1 MQFKRMPAPPIEKG
15 FVGQKRNSKMGKKKH
30 GSRLGGGGHGGGNN
44 KRPGSNG
51 SGSGVGLMV
60 VNPALM
66 QSMIASRPHISANQK
81 KQQQSKQQTK
91 KAPKKRT
98 FDADDQSSGNAKK
111 KSKNNRSSDRDS
123 SNSNSRKFLNQ
134 KDPMISASVASVLT
148 SAVLF
153 GAAEG
158 QKRPISL
165 MVSKEEHLLA
175 GVYWVA
181 LTRAV
186 KRNFVVVVPN
196 NHATLTP
203 QTVASAF
210 RNLGFQALSLHK
222 KMTPGQRKESVERLT
237 KSSSG
242 TESHDALQQLVLVTP
257 EHFAPSA
264 VCANVDVLLLGVPSH
279 ESYSKFA
286 VIFQVLTSGDVT
298 SYRPEMSNMLLQQVQ
313 ARLKIALQITEI
325 AQRLGQA
332 SGQDVDSKWANKLA
346 KGADLGDD
354 DDDDEDGTTK
364 RKKGK
369 KKALSPVEQRLQA
382 LTQKLMLLVARK
394 LEDPNAKKKGTA
406 ASQQPGTDEST
417 VMTQDGKEKLEL
429 LGLVTLS
436 AAVGASL
443 SGDERL
449 SAQTQWM
456 DAASGKQFGGTWDG
470 YIRHGASKDASSLAI
485 QKKFVTIVQSNN
497 KDQSLLGQWK
507 PNKNPADLDKWGG
520 AYGKVCGHNEVVM
533 HSLRPFYPQE
543 VLNSRVCSKVF
554 PAPGNQGFDGCLEH
568 LRLECLA
575 KRTPMTLWDAE
586 SFIYISGDG
595 HVTWTKKNQL
605 LGLSLAGLQCLMAA
619 VRTWTLACEGRVA
632 PKTIVEAIQVCC
644 QLGNGDLR
652 PSASSSSSLE
662 VKLLKRIMSFALGG
676 SVRLWKQIVKVPR
689 PLEDEIVYT

>member
-1 MQFKRMPAPPIEKG
+1 
-15 FVGQKRNSKMGKKKH
+15 MGKKKH
-30 GSRLGGGGHGGGNN
+30 GGRSGGGGGHGGGNS
-44 KRPGSNG
+44 KRPDINS
-51 SGSGVGLMV
+51 SGSGAGLVV

-81 KQQQSKQQTK
+81 KQHPKQQTK

-123 SNSNSRKFLNQ
+123 SNSNSRKFLKQ

-148 SAVLF
+148 SAALF

-175 GVYWVA
+175 GVYWIA

-196 NHATLTP
+196 NHATVTP
-203 QTVASAF
+203 QTMASAF

-237 KSSSG
+237 KSSSND
-242 TESHDALQQLVLVTP
+242 TESHDVLQQLVLVTP
-257 EHFAPSA
+257 EHFAPSV

-298 SYRPEMSNMLLQQVQ
+298 SYRPEMSNVLLQQVQ

-346 KGADLGDD
+346 KGADLGGDEED
-354 DDDDEDGTTK
+354 ENEDGTTK

-369 KKALSPVEQRLQA
+369 KKVLSPDEQRLQA

-406 ASQQPGTDEST
+406 ASQQPGTNDST
-417 VMTQDGKEKLEL
+417 MTTQDGKEKLEL

-449 SAQTQWM
+449 PAQTQWM

-470 YIRHGASKDASSLAI
+470 CIRHGASKDASSLALR
-485 QKKFVTIVQSNN
+485 KKFVAVVQSNN
-497 KDQSLLGQWK
+497 KDQSLLGRWK

-575 KRTPMTLWDAE
+575 ECTPMTLWDAE

-619 VRTWTLACEGRVA
+619 MRTWTLACEGRVA

-652 PSASSSSSLE
+652 PSATSSSSLE

-676 SVRLWKQIVKVPR
+676 SVRLWKQIAKVSR
-689 PLEDEIVYT
+689 PLEDEVVYT

>member
-1 MQFKRMPAPPIEKG
+1 
-15 FVGQKRNSKMGKKKH
+15 MGKKRH
-30 GSRLGGGGHGGGNN
+30 AGGNS
-44 KRPGSNG
+44 KQRPGGSNG
-51 SGSGVGLMV
+51 GGSGAGLMV

-66 QSMIASRPHISANQK
+66 QSMAASSRSNSSNQK
-81 KQQQSKQQTK
+81 KQQPKQQK
-91 KAPKKRT
+91 KQQPKKRAI
-98 FDADDQSSGNAKK
+98 DADDHSSGSAKK
-111 KSKNNRSSDRDS
+111 KSKNSRSHGRDTTS
-123 SNSNSRKFLNQ
+123 GNSRKPFKK

-148 SAVLF
+148 SAALF
-153 GAAEG
+153 GATEG

-175 GVYWVA
+175 GVYWIA

-222 KMTPGQRKESVERLT
+222 KMTLGQRKENIERLT
-237 KSSSG
+237 KSSSD

-264 VCANVDVLLLGVPSH
+264 VCANADVLLLGVKSH

-298 SYRPEMSNMLLQQVQ
+298 SYRPEMNSMLLQQVQ
-313 ARLKIALQITEI
+313 ARLKIAFQITEI

-346 KGADLGDD
+346 KDADLGNDD
-354 DDDDEDGTTK
+354 DDDDDNDEDEDGNSK

-369 KKALSPVEQRLQA
+369 KKALSPDEQRLQA
-382 LTQKLMLLVARK
+382 LTQKLVLLVARK
-394 LEDPNAKKKGTA
+394 LEDPSAKKKGGA
-406 ASQQPGTDEST
+406 ALQQQRTSDST
-417 VMTQDGKEKLEL
+417 VTTQDGKEKLEL
-429 LGLVTLS
+429 LGLVTLN

-456 DAASGKQFGGTWDG
+456 DAASGKQFGGTWSG
-470 YIRHGASKDASSLAI
+470 CVRHGASKDASSLALR
-485 QKKFVTIVQSNN
+485 KKFIAIAQFNN

-595 HVTWTKKNQL
+595 RVTWTKKNQL
-605 LGLSLAGLQCLMAA
+605 LGLSLAGLQCLMTAM
-619 VRTWTLACEGRVA
+619 RTWTLSCEGRIA
-632 PKTIVEAIQVCC
+632 PKTIVEAIQMCC

-652 PSASSSSSLE
+652 PSTPSSNALE

-676 SVRLWKQIVKVPR
+676 SVRLWKQITKVPR